1 MSIETELQE
10 RSASKCEL
18 CSATDNLTTYNIPP
32 NSDAS
37 ADQSLF
43 ICGTCKGQIENAE
56 SIDVNH
62 WRCLNDS
69 MWTPVPAVQ
78 VMAWR
83 MLNRLK
89 SEAWAQDLLDT
100 LYLEDDV
107 QQWAESGATE
117 DDENDADEPTKDS
130 NGTILNAGDTVTLI
144 KDLVV
149 KGANFTAK
157 RGTIVKNISLTDNPE
172 HIEGKVNGTRI
183 VLVSAF
189 LKKA

>member
-1 MSIETELQE
+1 MTTEQSLHV
-10 RSASKCEL
+10 RSDSKCEL
-18 CSATDNLTTYNIPP
+18 CTSTDNLTVYNIPP
-32 NSDAS
+32 NSDES
-37 ADQSLF
+37 ADQSILVCD
-43 ICGTCKGQIENAE
+43 ICRTQID
-56 SIDVNH
+56 SPKTMDTNH

-83 MLNRLK
+83 LLSK
-89 SEAWAQDLLDT
+89 IKDEAWPQEQLEL

-107 QQWAESGATE
+107 KAWAESDTAEQNDT
-117 DDENDADEPTKDS
+117 DELTLDS
-130 NGTILNAGDTVTLI
+130 NNAPLNAGDTVTLI

-157 RGTIVKNISLTDNPE
+157 RGTVVKNISLTSNPK